1 MFIVSKTVLLLSV
14 CASLGV
20 SATASS
26 SCPDVRPVEGL
37 NLTEWQRESWYVQ
50 QQQLN
55 GYQSEEELFC
65 VVATYDSSEKLK
77 VPFFDGTVVAVH
89 NYENKDEVNGP
100 VESTDK
106 NIPKGLC
113 ARQPNSTLAAELLV
127 APCFLPNVL
136 AGPYWIIAFGTKP
149 TGEYTWGLISGG
161 PPTVKFD
168 DGCTT
173 KEKGVNG
180 SGLWIFTREP
190 VASEETLNEARAKLK
205 ELGYTLQ
212 RLKNVAQKGCS
223 YKGFHLKSQ

>member
-1 MFIVSKTVLLLSV
+1 
-14 CASLGV
+14 
-20 SATASS
+20 
-26 SCPDVRPVEGL
+26 
-37 NLTEWQRESWYVQ
+37 LTEWQRESWYVQ

-161 PPTVKFD
+161 SPTVKFD